1 MNANTTV
8 RLRHTVRRAE
18 NISEIKEIDA
28 SDVIVIYDTPGGE
41 VRADLA
47 VLLRMMIN
55 WQAHNEQAT
64 RFSPLR
70 PIDG

>member
-8 RLRHTVRRAE
+8 RLRHTVRRSE

-55 WQAHNEQAT
+55 WQAHNEQST

-70 PIDG
+70 PSDG